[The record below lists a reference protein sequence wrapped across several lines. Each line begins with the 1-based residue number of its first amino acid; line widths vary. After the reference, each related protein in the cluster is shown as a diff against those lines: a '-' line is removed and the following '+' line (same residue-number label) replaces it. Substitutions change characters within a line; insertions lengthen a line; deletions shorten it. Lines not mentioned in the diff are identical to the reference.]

1 MGADED
7 GTLARLKAH
16 RRELLSPLI
25 SEHRGHVIQT
35 AGDGL
40 LVEFASAVEAVRCA
54 VEMQRGMVDR
64 NADLPERKHLLFRMG
79 LNLGDIIED
88 DGDLFGY
95 GVNVAARLERLSEPG
110 GLCIARSVRDQIR
123 DKLPYTFEDE
133 GEHQVKNIARP
144 VRVFALRP
152 SQITQTEAH
161 AVQPASGI
169 WGRSQAALLVCAG
182 LTVITGL
189 GIGGGLWSCSS
200 SRTADLHTC
209 FSSQSDPTTPT
220 STPGPSIMVLPLANV
235 STDAEANIFPD

>member
-88 DGDLFGY
+88 DGDLFGD

-123 DKLPYTFEDE
+123 DKLPYVFEDE

-152 SQITQTEAH
+152 SKITQTEAH
-161 AVQPASGI
+161 AVQPASVT
-169 WGRSQAALLVCAG
+169 WGRGRSVLLVCAG

-189 GIGGGLWSCSS
+189 GIGGGLWGWTA
-200 SRTADLHTC
+200 SRVDDLSTRL
-209 FSSQSDPTTPT
+209 FLQSDPAEPA
-220 STPGPSIMVLPLANV
+220 SALGPSIVLLPLV
-235 STDAEANIFPD
+235 SV